1 MSSNIYNAGLRN
13 VGSYQVSGVPFVT
26 RRSVNSGDEVKIEF
40 PSVTKNIKIR
50 IPSSPNN
57 ALDNSTADGSDR
69 IRTADDANNINDP
82 GVYNLGNTND
92 FTVSFWFSY
101 EGGGNHIFDL
111 TSGGTNRVNK
121 FFRNGAGVFNWTG
134 VSGLSISGISEPG
147 YHHVVITQLTGNVHY
162 YIDNN
167 HDSVNATS
175 APAFDDIVVSPNV
188 GPAGKGDI
196 KIDEITVWNTG
207 MTNAEFL
214 ELNNN
219 GEWFNPNYHSKKAN
233 LLTWHTMG
241 DASGDNLTSSPVIKD
256 LAGTDEPLNLFS
268 GQPIGVF
275 TSGPFTSQ
283 STGKLRVHLLST
295 GSASGANIVANKHY
309 YELQGYGSSITLPM
323 KTKEIYLT
331 GVDSQVTFEIV
342 AELTNISTNSMYNL
356 TGSGIDE

>member
-1 MSSNIYNAGLRN
+1 MSKYSVGLRN
-13 VGSYQVSGVPFVT
+13 VGSYMVSGQPYIT
-26 RRSVNSGDEVKIEF
+26 GSAVNAGKEVKIEF
-40 PSVTKNIKIR
+40 PYVTKNIIIR
-50 IPSSPNN
+50 TPSPANT
-57 ALDNSTADGSDR
+57 ALDNSAADASDR
-69 IRTADDANNINDP
+69 IRTADAANDINDP

-101 EGGGNHIFDL
+101 EGGGSHVFDL
-111 TSGGTNRVNK
+111 TSGGSRNNK
-121 FFRNGAGVFNWTG
+121 FFRNSAGQFDWQG
-134 VSGLSISGISEPG
+134 VSGLSITGVSEPG
-147 YHHVVITQLTGNVHY
+147 YHHVVLTQLTGNVHY

-167 HDSVNATS
+167 HDSVTSTS
-175 APAFDDIVVSPNV
+175 APAFDDIVASPNTS
-188 GPAGKGDI
+188 GRSQI

-283 STGKLRVHLLST
+283 TTGKLRVHM
-295 GSASGANIVANKHY
+295 ASKADADVYNKFHY
-309 YELQGYGSSITLPM
+309 DELQGYGTTITLPM
-323 KTKEIYLT
+323 KTKELYLSA
-331 GVDSQVTFEIV
+331 VDAQVSFEII
-342 AELTNISTNSMYNL
+342 AELTNIPTGSMYTL
-356 TGSGIDE
+356 AGSGIDE

>member
-1 MSSNIYNAGLRN
+1 MSKYSVGLRN
-13 VGSYQVSGVPFVT
+13 VGSYMVSGQPYIT
-26 RRSVNSGDEVKIEF
+26 GSSINDGEEMKIKF
-40 PSVTKNIKIR
+40 PYVSKNITIR
-50 IPSSPNN
+50 IPSPPNA

-69 IRTADDANNINDP
+69 IRTADDATNVNDP

-111 TSGGTNRVNK
+111 TSGGNRDNK
-121 FFRNGAGVFNWTG
+121 FFRNAAGEFNWTG
-134 VSGLSISGISEPG
+134 VAGLSISGISEPG

-167 HDSVNATS
+167 HDSVTS
-175 APAFDDIVVSPNV
+175 TNAPAFDDIVASPNV
-188 GPAGKGDI
+188 GASGKGDI

-283 STGKLRVHLLST
+283 TTGMLRVHA
-295 GSASGANIVANKHY
+295 ASKADADVYNNFHY
-309 YELQGYGSSITLPM
+309 KTLQGYGTTISLPM
-323 KTKEIYLT
+323 KTKEIYLSAI
-331 GVDSQVTFEIV
+331 DSQVSFEVI
-342 AELTNISTNSMYNL
+342 AELTNIPTGSMYDL
-356 TGSGIDE
+356 AGSGIDE